1 VGGREGSGT
10 LNTSPGLTTP
20 TPTPPHKGEE
30 KVRSAETMTDGEV
43 RYIRDGDVATVM
55 FDRPAARNAMT

>member
-1 VGGREGSGT
+1 
-10 LNTSPGLTTP
+10 
-20 TPTPPHKGEE
+20 
-30 KVRSAETMTDGEV
+30 MTDGEV